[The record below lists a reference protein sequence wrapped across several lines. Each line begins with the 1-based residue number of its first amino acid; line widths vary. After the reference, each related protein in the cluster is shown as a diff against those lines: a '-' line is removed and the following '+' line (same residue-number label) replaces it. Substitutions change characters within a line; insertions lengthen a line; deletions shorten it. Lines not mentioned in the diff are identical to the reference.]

1 MRLFAYSSIV
11 GLALAN
17 PVAELQARQLNAA
30 QSSSC
35 RATHTSAC
43 MAGTS
48 MAAASAFCKSRGHG
62 TFTNLVRTTGT
73 QWRTVMTTLTST
85 TGTSTI
91 TAARVS
97 TTITSVRTSMTTQ
110 TTTFLSTT
118 TSTIE
123 STLELVGTIESC
135 PGYTPAAT
143 AIDPA
148 NTGSPDEGDP
158 SSGTPTVPSGPTAP
172 ATVVSG
178 AFSSC
183 PSSDLEI
190 IEFNNGGGDYQIYCE
205 NIENYDLLQQGS
217 TTTFSQCLNQCVADV
232 PECHAITWV
241 PSNGMCLYK
250 RSRDLSHY
258 QRSPNDA
265 QGVIPRGTQMVSA
278 GRVSRR
284 SGDPWPPRLAY
295 AKRDVA
301 APVLPRQATP
311 VKPACLAATNSAQ
324 TVAACNCVIPV
335 STTTVTSTSSTGVTS
350 TRTISSTRNIL
361 ATTTTTPTTTFTTVR
376 TTVMTRLRSMTKWDT
391 TTTTNVI
398 TTVNSW
404 VLAPSATPSAFYIVD
419 QDMAF
424 AEWPAD
430 ADEIF
435 YHVQYDWDQSDDEY
449 APTLFS
455 LTGDKLSVA
464 DLTSSDDGAAEGY
477 SVVGQEYSGPGMQ
490 IMALADAGGYQVPS
504 CRIEPT
510 EDGKCP
516 LMCNLGTNDVNSRN
530 SDGLWTLL
538 PHGSESE
545 FTNYVLAADVQVDEG
560 GGDNGGGDAGGED
573 PSTPALKE
581 CSIPANPGPGPFHCT
596 FDPFRNFDG
605 YVNNSAPI
613 IERTLESLTAC
624 RDLCDYTTG
633 ITGCFG
639 GNYNCQT
646 GLFLHTPLAT
656 MKRIILTLL
665 LFSQTLATPTSD
677 TSSTSDCDTEI
688 STSSNPSGPGSHIE
702 DVFTILTDDRWS
714 SSCSNF
720 HQPSAT
726 DQNLKALNLGW
737 RYLHELNSAAIY
749 ALSKE
754 GYEND
759 EENRRLATRFFG
771 ILPGVER
778 KRKGVFKVE
787 EVEVL
792 GKGRLEG
799 EKMGHARKWYSD
811 VQKILDN
818 KLLPLQRPWL
828 FCDSDFMELQTGED
842 LVQNEDRYHV
852 LKTQDSYMTLEDALM
867 YHPHRQAVLG
877 NNWLFKSDVPGT
889 MYIPYSKAEYPA
901 MVQNSAKGPAP
912 FSLDE
917 RGRSHECGSGVDG
930 ITRPAREIKLKT
942 NPGLAWTSEFVYRV
956 IMVAVEVAIHN
967 IEAPV

>member
-1 MRLFAYSSIV
+1 
-11 GLALAN
+11 
-17 PVAELQARQLNAA
+17 
-30 QSSSC
+30 
-35 RATHTSAC
+35 
-43 MAGTS
+43 
-48 MAAASAFCKSRGHG
+48 
-62 TFTNLVRTTGT
+62 
-73 QWRTVMTTLTST
+73 MTTMTST
-85 TGTSTI
+85 TGTTTI

-110 TTTFLSTT
+110 TTTFSSTT

-123 STLELVGTIESC
+123 STLELVGTVESC
-135 PGYTPAAT
+135 PGYTPSVT

-158 SSGTPTVPSGPTAP
+158 TSDTTTSSSDPSGSTPSPVGEDASLPTASPTV
-172 ATVVSG
+172 VRG

-183 PSSDLEI
+183 PSSEFEI
-190 IEFNNGGGDYQIYCE
+190 IEFNNGAGDYQIFCG
-205 NIENYDLLQQGS
+205 NIENYDLLGRS
-217 TTTFSQCLNQCVADV
+217 TASTFSQCLARCVTDV
-232 PECHAITWV
+232 LGCHAITWV
-241 PSNGMCLYK
+241 PGNGDCQYK
-250 RSRDLSHY
+250 KIRDRSHY
-258 QRSPNDA
+258 QRSANDA
-265 QGVIPRGTQMVSA
+265 TGAYPRGTAFISA
-278 GRVSRR
+278 GRVSR
-284 SGDPWPPRLAY
+284 SSSDSWPPRLAY

-376 TTVMTRLRSMTKWDT
+376 TTVMTRVRSMTKWDT
-391 TTTTNVI
+391 KTTTNVI
-398 TTVNSW
+398 TTTNSW
-404 VLAPSATPSAFYIVD
+404 VLAPSAVPSAFYIVD

-477 SVVGQEYSGPGMQ
+477 SVVGQTYDGPGMQ

-530 SDGLWTLL
+530 NDGLWTLL
-538 PHGSESE
+538 PHGEQSE

-560 GGDNGGGDAGGED
+560 GGDNGGGDTGGED

-596 FDPFRNFDG
+596 FDPFENFDT

-613 IERTLESLTAC
+613 IERTLDSLTAC

-639 GNYNCQT
+639 GNYNCRT
-646 GLFLHTPLAT
+646 GLCT
-656 MKRIILTLL
+656 
-665 LFSQTLATPTSD
+665 
-677 TSSTSDCDTEI
+677 
-688 STSSNPSGPGSHIE
+688 
-702 DVFTILTDDRWS
+702 
-714 SSCSNF
+714 
-720 HQPSAT
+720 
-726 DQNLKALNLGW
+726 
-737 RYLHELNSAAIY
+737 
-749 ALSKE
+749 
-754 GYEND
+754 
-759 EENRRLATRFFG
+759 
-771 ILPGVER
+771 
-778 KRKGVFKVE
+778 
-787 EVEVL
+787 
-792 GKGRLEG
+792 
-799 EKMGHARKWYSD
+799 
-811 VQKILDN
+811 
-818 KLLPLQRPWL
+818 
-828 FCDSDFMELQTGED
+828 
-842 LVQNEDRYHV
+842 
-852 LKTQDSYMTLEDALM
+852 
-867 YHPHRQAVLG
+867 
-877 NNWLFKSDVPGT
+877 LFKHGTQIGTYHYQNKDYMFSISKRTCQPGD
-889 MYIPYSKAEYPA
+889 
-901 MVQNSAKGPAP
+901 
-912 FSLDE
+912 F
-917 RGRSHECGSGVDG
+917 
-930 ITRPAREIKLKT
+930 
-942 NPGLAWTSEFVYRV
+942 
-956 IMVAVEVAIHN
+956 
-967 IEAPV
+967 

>member
-1 MRLFAYSSIV
+1 MEDSHDNHDLNHWNHHNYCCKGFDHNHKCPDFNDDADDYLFEYNDFNDRV
-11 GLALAN
+11 DLG
-17 PVAELQARQLNAA
+17 ARDP
-30 QSSSC
+30 
-35 RATHTSAC
+35 TSD
-43 MAGTS
+43 
-48 MAAASAFCKSRGHG
+48 
-62 TFTNLVRTTGT
+62 
-73 QWRTVMTTLTST
+73 
-85 TGTSTI
+85 
-91 TAARVS
+91 
-97 TTITSVRTSMTTQ
+97 
-110 TTTFLSTT
+110 TT
-118 TSTIE
+118 TS
-123 STLELVGTIESC
+123 
-135 PGYTPAAT
+135 
-143 AIDPA
+143 
-148 NTGSPDEGDP
+148 
-158 SSGTPTVPSGPTAP
+158 SSGPSGSTPSPVGEDASLPTASP
-172 ATVVSG
+172 SVVRG

-183 PSSDLEI
+183 PSSEFEI
-190 IEFNNGGGDYQIYCE
+190 IEYNNGAGDYQIFCG
-205 NIENYDLLQQGS
+205 NIENYDLLGRS
-217 TTTFSQCLNQCVADV
+217 TASTFSQCLDRCVSTV
-232 PECHAITWV
+232 LGCHAITWV
-241 PSNGMCLYK
+241 PGNGDCQYK
-250 RSRDLSHY
+250 KISDRSHY
-258 QRSPNDA
+258 QRSANDA
-265 QGVIPRGTQMVSA
+265 SGTYPRGTAFISA

-284 SGDPWPPRLAY
+284 TGDSWPPRLAY

-361 ATTTTTPTTTFTTVR
+361 ATTTTTPTTTFTTLR
-376 TTVMTRLRSMTKWDT
+376 TTVMTRMKSLTKWDT
-391 TTTTNVI
+391 KTTTNVI
-398 TTVNSW
+398 MTTNSW
-404 VLAPSATPSAFYIVD
+404 VLAPSAVPSAFYIVD

-477 SVVGQEYSGPGMQ
+477 SVVGQTYDGPGMQ

-510 EDGKCP
+510 GDGKCP
-516 LMCNLGTNDVNSRN
+516 LMCNLGTNDANSRN
-530 SDGLWTLL
+530 NDGLWTLL
-538 PHGSESE
+538 PHGEQSE

-560 GGDNGGGDAGGED
+560 GSDNGGGDTGGED

-581 CSIPANPGPGPFHCT
+581 CSIPANPGPGPFHCN
-596 FDPFRNFDG
+596 FDPFENFDT
-605 YVNNSAPI
+605 YVNSSAPI
-613 IERTLESLTAC
+613 IERTVDSLTAC

-639 GNYNCQT
+639 GNYNCRT
-646 GLFLHTPLAT
+646 GLFLHTLLAT
-656 MKRIILTLL
+656 MKRTILL
-665 LFSQTLATPTSD
+665 LLLHLSRTLATPTNSA
-677 TSSTSDCDTEI
+677 SSSSSDCDTEI
-688 STSSNPSGPGSHIE
+688 QTSNNPSGSGSHIE
-702 DVFTILTDDRWS
+702 DVFNILTDDRRS

-720 HQPSAT
+720 HRPAAT

-737 RYLHELNSAAIY
+737 RYFHELNGAAMY

-754 GYEND
+754 GYET
-759 EENRRLATRFFG
+759 EEEMRRLTTRFFG

-778 KRKGVFKVE
+778 RRKGVFKVE

-799 EKMGHARKWYSD
+799 EKMGHARKWYSN

-818 KLLPLQRPWL
+818 KLPPPQRPWL
-828 FCDSDFMELQTGED
+828 FCDSDFMNLQTGSD
-842 LVQNEDRYHV
+842 LVQNENRNHV

-867 YHPHRQAVLG
+867 YHPHGQAVLR
-877 NNWLFKSDVPGT
+877 NNWLFKSDIPGT
-889 MYIPYSKAEYPA
+889 TYIPYSKAEYPVV
-901 MVQNSAKGPAP
+901 VQNGVKGPAP
-912 FSLDE
+912 LPLDE
-917 RGRSHECGSGVDG
+917 KGRSHECNSGVDA

-956 IMVAVEVAIHN
+956 IMVAVQVAIHDLKT
-967 IEAPV
+967 PT